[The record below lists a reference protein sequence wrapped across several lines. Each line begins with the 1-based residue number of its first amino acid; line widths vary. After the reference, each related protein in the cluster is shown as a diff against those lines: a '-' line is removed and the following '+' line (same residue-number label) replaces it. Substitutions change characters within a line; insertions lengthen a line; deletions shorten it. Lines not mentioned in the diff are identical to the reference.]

1 MFIIAPV
8 LSAVGIKIEDTTLSY
23 RSIQRARMVQRKD
36 IAQGLKDNFKTHD
49 KYVVH
54 WDGKMLNDLI
64 ESKSVER
71 LPVLLTAY
79 GTEQL
84 LGVPIMNSGTAVNQT
99 SAILSTLS
107 EWGIIKY
114 VKAMC
119 FDTTAVN
126 TGIHNG
132 TCKEIEKILGRE
144 LIWLSCRHHIFEI
157 VLRGA
162 FEVFWPVSSGPN
174 VQMFG
179 RFKKFW
185 DDIDITN
192 YKSGV
197 EDAVV
202 ADIISNKKDE
212 ISSFIT
218 KSLQL
223 LQPRDD
229 YKELL
234 ELSLIFL
241 GEMPQEK
248 ISFKRPGAVH
258 HARWMAKAIYS
269 LKMYLFRDEFK
280 LSQKELHGLRHFCIF
295 IVTLYLKAWFSST
308 SATTAAYHDLQF
320 MKNLLEYKNINPLI
334 SSATCEKMI
343 SHLWY
348 LSDELAIL
356 SLFDDGVPLEVK
368 KYC

>member
-1 MFIIAPV
+1 
-8 LSAVGIKIEDTTLSY
+8 
-23 RSIQRARMVQRKD
+23 
-36 IAQGLKDNFKTHD
+36 
-49 KYVVH
+49 
-54 WDGKMLNDLI
+54 
-64 ESKSVER
+64 
-71 LPVLLTAY
+71 
-79 GTEQL
+79 
-84 LGVPIMNSGTAVNQT
+84 
-99 SAILSTLS
+99 
-107 EWGIIKY
+107 
-114 VKAMC
+114 
-119 FDTTAVN
+119 
-126 TGIHNG
+126 
-132 TCKEIEKILGRE
+132 
-144 LIWLSCRHHIFEI
+144 
-157 VLRGA
+157 
-162 FEVFWPVSSGPN
+162 
-174 VQMFG
+174 MFG